1 MAYLAL
7 QDVNKL
13 NYEKVLL
20 LKIVREEI
28 YNYLIIM
35 NKLLSMLGF
44 FTNLLSVTYMGASYY
59 IILLK
64 SNLNQSKPFET
75 ISA

>member
-7 QDVNKL
+7 QNVNKL

-20 LKIVREEI
+20 LKIVYEES

-35 NKLLSMLGF
+35 NKILSMLGF
-44 FTNLLSVTYMGASYY
+44 FTNILSVTFMGASYY

-64 SNLNQSKPFET
+64 SNLNQSQPFET
-75 ISA
+75 I

>member
-1 MAYLAL
+1 MAYLVL

-13 NYEKVLL
+13 NYEKVLIL
-20 LKIVREEI
+20 RIVREES

-35 NKLLSMLGF
+35 NKLLSMFGF
-44 FTNLLSVTYMGASYY
+44 FTNILSITFMGASYY

-64 SNLNQSKPFET
+64 SNLNQSQPFET
-75 ISA
+75 I